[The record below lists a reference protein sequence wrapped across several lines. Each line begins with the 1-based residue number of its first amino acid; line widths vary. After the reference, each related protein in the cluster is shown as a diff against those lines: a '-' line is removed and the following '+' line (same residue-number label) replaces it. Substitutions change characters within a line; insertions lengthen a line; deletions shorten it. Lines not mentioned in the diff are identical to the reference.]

1 MPASYADWRVLEP
14 HIDVTT
20 APLYV
25 VMALVPQGEFR
36 LTKSRLILFPALAK
50 IKPIALPF

>member
-25 VMALVPQGEFR
+25 VMALVLQGEFR